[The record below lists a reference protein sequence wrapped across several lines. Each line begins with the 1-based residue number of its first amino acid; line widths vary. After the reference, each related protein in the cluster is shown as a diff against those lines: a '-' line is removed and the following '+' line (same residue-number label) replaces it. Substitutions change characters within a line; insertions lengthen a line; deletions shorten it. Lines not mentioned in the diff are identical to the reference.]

1 MSLVVQKYGGT
12 SLATPRHI
20 QNVAQRI
27 QRCKDRGDDLVV
39 VVSAMGHMT
48 DHLTKLAYRTVAEPS
63 QREMDMLL
71 SSGERVS
78 MALLAMALEPLGISA
93 ISFTGSQV
101 GILTSSDHRDAKIL
115 EIRAQR
121 LKDALGKKQ
130 VAIVAGFQGVSFEK
144 EITTL
149 GRGGSDTTAVAL
161 AASLGADYC
170 EILTDVKGLY
180 TADPRLVTDAHLIAE
195 CSYQT
200 CLEMSRLGAKM
211 HVRSI
216 ELARRFGVKVVIRS
230 SESWDDQGTVVSGMD
245 ESRGKMEGLKI
256 QSVTSKDGLSFMKFE
271 MRLKDWLAMS
281 AKVPSAL
288 SCMQF
293 SGDVVQV
300 IVESEKAQSLTKL
313 FPKEVVTQISDVAL
327 ISLVGEGICGSPE
340 VISKMIQ
347 VLDQAGIEVILIT
360 SNSISVSAAVPGR
373 LKAAAL
379 QALHSHFI
387 SV

>member
-1 MSLVVQKYGGT
+1 MVQKYGGT

>member
-1 MSLVVQKYGGT
+1 VVQKYGGT